1 MSPGTPTCC
10 QRITKPD
17 FRPCWT
23 CQSLSQAPLC
33 LCTQWLI
40 SNQPEGTL
48 GRLRYI
54 LGGDRPSQTT
64 RLPRS
69 RNRMTVTVSISDT
82 PGWCSIGGRSLPPT
96 LYKRIQNTMTG
107 CSKAPRGLSV
117 LLRITRI
124 FTGATISPSFSLRQ
138 FPSRYAFHAGRYLAD
153 KEFRYL
159 RTVRVTA
166 AIHQGFNSMLHL
178 R

>member
-1 MSPGTPTCC
+1 MNQIIEGGV
-10 QRITKPD
+10 
-17 FRPCWT
+17 
-23 CQSLSQAPLC
+23 PLV
-33 LCTQWLI
+33 
-40 SNQPEGTL
+40 PK
-48 GRLRYI
+48 
-54 LGGDRPSQTT
+54 
-64 RLPRS
+64 
-69 RNRMTVTVSISDT
+69 
-82 PGWCSIGGRSLPPT
+82 LPPT
-96 LYKRIQNTMTG
+96 LYTSIQFTMTG
-107 CSKAPRGLSV
+107 CSKAPWGLSV

>member
-1 MSPGTPTCC
+1 MQKGGV
-10 QRITKPD
+10 
-17 FRPCWT
+17 
-23 CQSLSQAPLC
+23 PLV
-33 LCTQWLI
+33 
-40 SNQPEGTL
+40 PK
-48 GRLRYI
+48 
-54 LGGDRPSQTT
+54 
-64 RLPRS
+64 
-69 RNRMTVTVSISDT
+69 
-82 PGWCSIGGRSLPPT
+82 LPPT
-96 LYKRIQNTMTG
+96 LYIYIQFTMTG

-166 AIHQGFNSMLHL
+166 AIHQGFNSMLQPCGLTSPINLLALGRRQPLYFGFHL
-178 R
+178 SRDLCFW

>member
-1 MSPGTPTCC
+1 MQKGGV
-10 QRITKPD
+10 
-17 FRPCWT
+17 
-23 CQSLSQAPLC
+23 PLV
-33 LCTQWLI
+33 
-40 SNQPEGTL
+40 PK
-48 GRLRYI
+48 
-54 LGGDRPSQTT
+54 
-64 RLPRS
+64 
-69 RNRMTVTVSISDT
+69 
-82 PGWCSIGGRSLPPT
+82 LPPT
-96 LYKRIQNTMTG
+96 LYIYIRIPMTG

-166 AIHQGFNSMLHL
+166 AIHQGFDSML
-178 R
+178 RVAPNISC